1 MRQNGLGGPLRRSPR
16 IGAVAI
22 GAAAL
27 LALALAGCAA
37 APEVPS
43 SRGAAPGTPAPGA
56 AIPGTGVPGTAQA
69 PVAQAPPPERPGDAP
84 AGIPPRDGPREGPED
99 GEGDEAKPDPGDPW
113 ALIVAEA
120 SERFDV
126 PEAWIRTVIRHESG
140 GRAFVNGR
148 PIRGPGG
155 TIGLMQLSP
164 DTYRVMRERYDLGPD
179 PGDPY
184 DNVMAGTA
192 LIREMYEEFGA
203 PLFIAA
209 YNCGARCAAEIR
221 AGTKPLP
228 VSTRRYI
235 AAMEPTLAIASP
247 ERPGWSIR
255 DLGGEPA
262 SRPPRA
268 RKPTPVRA
276 APAEARPQ
284 PPRETARHAKPA
296 QGKKPAQDK
305 KPALTAPSPPKPD
318 QRRGAGAKPPSK
330 PPPPKGVAR
339 G

>member
-1 MRQNGLGGPLRRSPR
+1 MRLNGLGGALRRSPR
-16 IGAVAI
+16 I

-37 APEVPS
+37 APEAPP
-43 SRGAAPGTPAPGA
+43 RGEAALP
-56 AIPGTGVPGTAQA
+56 TAQIPA
-69 PVAQAPPPERPGDAP
+69 IHAPPVHAPLPRRPGEA
-84 AGIPPRDGPREGPED
+84 AAEIAPRDGDED
-99 GEGDEAKPDPGDPW
+99 GADDGAAPDPGDPW

-140 GRAFVNGR
+140 GRAFVGGR
-148 PIRGPGG
+148 PLRGPGG

-179 PGDPY
+179 PADPY

-228 VSTRRYI
+228 VSTRRYM

-255 DLGGEPA
+255 DLEGTPGP
-262 SRPPRA
+262 RPPGA
-268 RKPTPVRA
+268 RKPPVRTG
-276 APAEARPQ
+276 PAEARAHG
-284 PPRETARHAKPA
+284 PRDAARPAKPSRDAKPA
-296 QGKKPAQDK
+296 AKPTA
-305 KPALTAPSPPKPD
+305 KPTGIKP
-318 QRRGAGAKPPSK
+318 AGAKPAAAKPASK